1 MPRKYRRPA
10 VALVLLAAVAG
21 VLALLAGATHSPRVA
36 VDKSKLFADPDRA
49 AQLTGSHSRT
59 LVGEKPATKSHE
71 GIRTPASLDEQEL
84 QDRAYPAQTVK
95 VAWQKGAHDAFTAA
109 ASRGNDDAKDAW
121 QLAGPTTSTVPVLLN
136 RSNATATVSGRVT
149 AMAIDSSC
157 TAQSCRVW
165 VGAAGGGVWRADDGL
180 AASPH
185 WTYLSGAMATNAIGS
200 LTYDGATSTLYAGT
214 GEQNSSADSDA
225 GVGIYK
231 STDGGN
237 TWQLLDG
244 SQAMSAGN
252 SVSSIVVDPAHA
264 GTLWVGT
271 TYGVRGM
278 SGIGGAAQPSYVDP
292 TAPKPGLWKSTDGG
306 HTFSLVYDDS
316 NGAWGVNHVELDSH
330 GTVYFAAVAEGIYRM
345 TAAGAPEL
353 VFATQDAAGRTEF
366 ALNTTPDSHTRIYVG
381 DGGTECPDLT
391 ANPTCASPAPDTKS
405 NDSDSGVYR
414 GDSID
419 TKDASDLTDGT
430 ANPGY
435 TKFTTDDRTQPGYL
449 TWDYCWAQCWY
460 DNFVISPA
468 GSPNTVYVL
477 GAYNYDFPARNN
489 GRTVL
494 LSTDAGTHWYDQTA
508 DIPAGDGTQNSIHP
522 DQHAI
527 VVNPAHPLQFFE
539 GSDGGVVRSSGQLA
553 DGSGDCVNRVPTSSP
568 SYTACVNSLSQIPTH
583 IDTINA
589 GLSTLQFQG
598 VAVNPT
604 NPLDVMGGTQDN
616 GTWEGAS
623 SNPSWTQ
630 AMWGDGGIA
639 AFDISNSSFRMNEF
653 YGPYTDVNMNASDP
667 TAWVTVAGPLAY
679 SGEPTA
685 FYKPQISDPVV
696 SGTLF
701 QGGVHVWRSQ
711 NFGGVTTP
719 GGFSAHCTE
728 FQPGL
733 PADCGDFAPLGD
745 SNPHGGAGQPGD
757 LTASGVYGTD
767 KAGGYVVAISRASS
781 DNNTLWAAT
790 RRGRVFISKNANAA
804 PPLVSFTR
812 IDAGSGLSATS
823 SPTPRRFVSGIAV
836 DPLNANHAYVSFGG
850 YNAATNGVSPAV
862 PGHVF
867 DVLYDPLTGKA
878 TWTSLD
884 RGTLG
889 DMPIN
894 AMALDTQTDRL
905 YVATDFGVLVSI
917 GRSGM
922 WRSAAAGMPM
932 VAVSGLTVDSKH
944 RLLYAATHGRG
955 IWALQLNGK

>member
-1 MPRKYRRPA
+1 
-10 VALVLLAAVAG
+10 
-21 VLALLAGATHSPRVA
+21 
-36 VDKSKLFADPDRA
+36 
-49 AQLTGSHSRT
+49 
-59 LVGEKPATKSHE
+59 
-71 GIRTPASLDEQEL
+71 
-84 QDRAYPAQTVK
+84 
-95 VAWQKGAHDAFTAA
+95 
-109 ASRGNDDAKDAW
+109 
-121 QLAGPTTSTVPVLLN
+121 
-136 RSNATATVSGRVT
+136 
-149 AMAIDSSC
+149 
-157 TAQSCRVW
+157 
-165 VGAAGGGVWRADDGL
+165 
-180 AASPH
+180 
-185 WTYLSGAMATNAIGS
+185 
-200 LTYDGATSTLYAGT
+200 
-214 GEQNSSADSDA
+214 
-225 GVGIYK
+225 
-231 STDGGN
+231 
-237 TWQLLDG
+237 
-244 SQAMSAGN
+244 
-252 SVSSIVVDPAHA
+252 
-264 GTLWVGT
+264 
-271 TYGVRGM
+271 
-278 SGIGGAAQPSYVDP
+278 
-292 TAPKPGLWKSTDGG
+292 
-306 HTFSLVYDDS
+306 
-316 NGAWGVNHVELDSH
+316 
-330 GTVYFAAVAEGIYRM
+330 
-345 TAAGAPEL
+345 
-353 VFATQDAAGRTEF
+353 
-366 ALNTTPDSHTRIYVG
+366 
-381 DGGTECPDLT
+381 
-391 ANPTCASPAPDTKS
+391 
-405 NDSDSGVYR
+405 
-414 GDSID
+414 
-419 TKDASDLTDGT
+419 
-430 ANPGY
+430 
-435 TKFTTDDRTQPGYL
+435 
-449 TWDYCWAQCWY
+449 
-460 DNFVISPA
+460 
-468 GSPNTVYVL
+468 
-477 GAYNYDFPARNN
+477 
-489 GRTVL
+489 
-494 LSTDAGTHWYDQTA
+494 
-508 DIPAGDGTQNSIHP
+508 
-522 DQHAI
+522 
-527 VVNPAHPLQFFE
+527 
-539 GSDGGVVRSSGQLA
+539 
-553 DGSGDCVNRVPTSSP
+553 
-568 SYTACVNSLSQIPTH
+568 
-583 IDTINA
+583 
-589 GLSTLQFQG
+589 
-598 VAVNPT
+598 
-604 NPLDVMGGTQDN
+604 
-616 GTWEGAS
+616 
-623 SNPSWTQ
+623 
-630 AMWGDGGIA
+630 
-639 AFDISNSSFRMNEF
+639 MNEF

-804 PPLVSFTR
+804 APLVSFTR